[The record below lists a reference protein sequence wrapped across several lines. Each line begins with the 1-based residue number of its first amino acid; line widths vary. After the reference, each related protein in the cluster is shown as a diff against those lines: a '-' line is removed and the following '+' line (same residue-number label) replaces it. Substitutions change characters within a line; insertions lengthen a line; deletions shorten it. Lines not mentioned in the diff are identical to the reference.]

1 MVIQEM
7 KEIQQILQLKFS
19 LRMTWVDARLDFYNI
34 KLDETMNVI
43 SNSELNR
50 IWLPII
56 VFHNTERGQRTINDE
71 ESFATINR
79 TGEGRGSDSSISEDI
94 DIYKGSEN
102 SISMTRLYN
111 IDFFCDYD
119 MRWYPFDAQTCFMIM
134 KLGGGTEK
142 LVALTPGLLQY
153 LGPEELTQYYVK
165 KYSIGEASLETA
177 KGLSVSITFGRRLL
191 GTILTVYL
199 PTVLLNV
206 IGHATNFF
214 KPFFFEA
221 VVTVNLTGK
230 LRSLQRKNIKLIIFK
245 SDACADHHVHQ
256 RLQQL
261 AEDLLCQDDRRLADL
276 QSPSSLHRG
285 SCPHIHGHPQ
295 VSFSPQESSFLF

>member
-1 MVIQEM
+1 M
-7 KEIQQILQLKFS
+7 KEIEQIVQLKFS

-43 SNSELNR
+43 SLEELNR
-50 IWLPII
+50 IWLPVII
-56 VFHNTERGQRTINDE
+56 FHNTERGQRTINDE
-71 ESFATINR
+71 ESFATISR
-79 TGEGRGSDSSISEDI
+79 TGIGSGRDSSISEDI

-102 SISMTRLYN
+102 KISMSRLYN
-111 IDFFCDYD
+111 IEFFCDYD
-119 MRWYPFDAQTCFMIM
+119 MRWYPFDSQTCFMVM
-134 KLGGGTEK
+134 KLGGGVEK
-142 LVALTPGLLQY
+142 LVSLTPGLLEY

-165 KYSIGEASLETA
+165 HSVIGEKTLKNA

-221 VVTVNLTGK
+221 VVTVNLTGT
-230 LRSLQRKNIKLIIFK
+230 
-245 SDACADHHVHQ
+245 
-256 RLQQL
+256 
-261 AEDLLCQDDRRLADL
+261 
-276 QSPSSLHRG
+276 
-285 SCPHIHGHPQ
+285 
-295 VSFSPQESSFLF
+295 

>member
-1 MVIQEM
+1 MVVQEI
-7 KEIQQILQLKFS
+7 KEIQQVLQLKFR
-19 LRMTWVDARLDFYNI
+19 LRMTWVDARLDFFNI
-34 KLDETMNVI
+34 KMDETMNVV
-43 SNSELNR
+43 SLDELNR

-56 VFHNTERGQRTINDE
+56 IFDNTEEGQITINDGK
-71 ESFATINR
+71 SFATINR
-79 TGEGRGSDSSISEDI
+79 TGQGTGSDSSISEDI

-102 SISMTRLYN
+102 SISLSRLYN

-142 LVALTPGLLQY
+142 LVSLAPGVLEY
-153 LGPEELTQYYVK
+153 LGPEELTQYYVQ
-165 KYSIGEASLETA
+165 KYSISETTLRNA
-177 KGLSVSITFGRRLL
+177 NKGLRTSITFGRRLL

-230 LRSLQRKNIKLIIFK
+230 NSFHPRFIDFFPL
-245 SDACADHHVHQ
+245 
-256 RLQQL
+256 
-261 AEDLLCQDDRRLADL
+261 
-276 QSPSSLHRG
+276 SSL
-285 SCPHIHGHPQ
+285 
-295 VSFSPQESSFLF
+295 